1 MNFLENIIKLWHK
14 HYDLFAEGEDMNNI
28 LFTIGHSQHEISY
41 FIELLRK
48 YEINYILDVRSTP
61 YSQFAA
67 QYNKNSIKVML
78 NDVGINYVFMGKY
91 FGARQEDDSL
101 YAKEGYLDFQKTAQ
115 STNFKAGVAN
125 VLKGI
130 GAGNRIAL
138 MCTEKDPIECH
149 RAILV
154 GKAFWDIGV
163 DVEHIMPDASLQ
175 SQDFLNERLMNL
187 YYPDRAQI
195 NLFSENNLSEEECL
209 RLSYMKQNQKIGYH
223 KDEGWT
229 KKSGEKKSIAI

>member
-1 MNFLENIIKLWHK
+1 
-14 HYDLFAEGEDMNNI
+14 MNNM
-28 LFTIGHSQHEISY
+28 LFTIGHSQHEVNY

-48 YEINYILDVRSTP
+48 HGVNYILDVRSIP

-67 QYNKNSIKVML
+67 QYNKDTIKRVL
-78 NDVGINYVFMGKY
+78 SDKGINYAFMGKY

-101 YAKEGYLDFQKTAQ
+101 YTREGYLDFQKTAQ
-115 STNFKAGVAN
+115 SANFKIGVDN

-130 GAGNRIAL
+130 SAGNRIAF

-163 DVEHIMPDASLQ
+163 DVQHILPDASLQ
-175 SQDFLNERLMNL
+175 SQSFLNERLMKM
-187 YYPDRAQI
+187 YFPDRAQI
-195 NLFSENNLSEEECL
+195 SLFSENNLSDEECL
-209 RLSYMKQNQKIGYH
+209 RLSYLKQNEKIGYH
-223 KDEGWT
+223 KDEDWA
-229 KKSGEKKSIAI
+229 KMRDMKNIVAI